1 MAKGDDS
8 MALTAPAAPTPPTPP
23 TVPQIEFSG
32 GGSVTESTVPQ
43 SGYQSPEQVQENA
56 ARAAVARG
64 DGALSKT
71 TQGPSDAATAGKQS
85 SQSGGNQTQ
94 SQRAAGGQGGQL
106 ETTTETERAP
116 GQSDAERILSQ
127 SGQQAQSQQ
136 TAIPPSPSYHGA
148 LFWGVTFAVIFA
160 VAFVAFRVIMRRRG
174 GKDELTIDDIDF
186 QSDTPAPQRPAART
200 TERRETTQGPLM
212 ADDIM
217 APDGLSGFTA
227 AEALQVIE
235 DEEQREIDDMRERR
249 RRYLAERNA
258 ARQQAQAATAARR
271 QQHQARAAQQA
282 LAAAAPQ
289 GGRMPGKAEP
299 ASEPQPAP
307 RPRSQTASYTENRP
321 DGAELK
327 VISRPQ
333 QEKSADPPHF
343 EVRI

>member
-1 MAKGDDS
+1 MLAKGDDS
-8 MALTAPAAPTPPTPP
+8 MALTAPTAPTPPTPP
-23 TVPQIEFSG
+23 TAPQIEFSG

-85 SQSGGNQTQ
+85 SQSGGSQTQ
-94 SQRAAGGQGGQL
+94 SQGASGSRQL
-106 ETTTETERAP
+106 GTTMETERAP

-127 SGQQAQSQQ
+127 SGQQTQSQQ

-174 GKDELTIDDIDF
+174 RKDELTIDDIEF
-186 QSDTPAPQRPAART
+186 QSDSPVSRHPAART
-200 TERRETTQGPLM
+200 TERRETAQGPLT

-235 DEEQREIDDMRERR
+235 DEEQREIDDMRARR
-249 RRYLAERNA
+249 RRYLAERSA
-258 ARQQAQAATAARR
+258 ARQQAQTASAARR

-289 GGRMPGKAEP
+289 GGRKDTAAPP
-299 ASEPQPAP
+299 EPQPAP
-307 RPRSQTASYTENRP
+307 RPRSQAASYTENRP
-321 DGAELK
+321 AEPK
-327 VISRPQ
+327 VKVKPKPQ
-333 QEKSADPPHF
+333 QDMSDNPPHF

>member
-1 MAKGDDS
+1 MLAKGDDS
-8 MALTAPAAPTPPTPP
+8 MALTAPTAPTPPTPP
-23 TVPQIEFSG
+23 TAPQIEFSG

-85 SQSGGNQTQ
+85 SQSGGSQTQ
-94 SQRAAGGQGGQL
+94 SQGASGSRQL
-106 ETTTETERAP
+106 GTTMETERAP

-127 SGQQAQSQQ
+127 SGQQTQSQQ

-174 GKDELTIDDIDF
+174 RKDELTIDDIEF
-186 QSDTPAPQRPAART
+186 QSDSPVSRHPAART
-200 TERRETTQGPLM
+200 TERRETAQGPLT

>member
-1 MAKGDDS
+1 
-8 MALTAPAAPTPPTPP
+8 MALTAPTAPTPPTPP
-23 TVPQIEFSG
+23 TAPQVEFSG
-32 GGSVTESTVPQ
+32 GGSVTESTTPQ

-71 TQGPSDAATAGKQS
+71 TQGPSSAGAAGNQS

-94 SQRAAGGQGGQL
+94 SQGAAGGQGGQL
-106 ETTTETERAP
+106 GTTTETERAP
-116 GQSDAERILSQ
+116 GQSDADRILSQ
-127 SGQQAQSQQ
+127 SGQQTQSQQ

-148 LFWGVTFAVIFA
+148 LFWGVTLAVIFV
-160 VAFVAFRVIMRRRG
+160 VAFVAFRVIMHRRG

-186 QSDTPAPQRPAART
+186 QSDAPVSRHPAART
-200 TERRETTQGPLM
+200 TERRETAQEPLT

-235 DEEQREIDDMRERR
+235 DEEQREIDDMRARR
-249 RRYLAERNA
+249 RRYLAERSA
-258 ARQQAQAATAARR
+258 ARQQAQTASTARR
-271 QQHQARAAQQA
+271 QQHQARASQQA

-289 GGRMPGKAEP
+289 GGRKGTAAPP
-299 ASEPQPAP
+299 EPQPAP
-307 RPRSQTASYTENRP
+307 RPRSQAASYTENRP
-321 DGAELK
+321 AEPK
-327 VISRPQ
+327 VKVKPKPQ
-333 QEKSADPPHF
+333 QDTSDNPPHF